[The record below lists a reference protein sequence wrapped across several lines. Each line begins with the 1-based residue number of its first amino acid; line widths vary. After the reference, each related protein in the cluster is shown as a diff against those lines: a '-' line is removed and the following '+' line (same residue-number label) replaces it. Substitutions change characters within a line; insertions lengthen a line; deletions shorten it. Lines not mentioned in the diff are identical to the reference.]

1 MRFKDYQEYLDQLE
15 HRIRKLEQDVETLK
29 AGEAAKAPETAS
41 DAAKA
46 PETEPE
52 AAAPEAAKTVKAS
65 TAKKAST
72 RAKKTNK

>member
-29 AGEAAKAPETAS
+29 AGEAAKAPET
-41 DAAKA
+41 
-46 PETEPE
+46 EPE
-52 AAAPEAAKTVKAS
+52 AAAPEAAKTGKAS